1 VATLAAAVVA
11 DPDVLAFYAQGL
23 ERGRLSGTPEFRLEL
38 LRTQAILRGV
48 LPPAPARV
56 LDVGGGPGAHG
67 RWLAEDGY
75 DVLVIDPVPLHVEQ
89 ARAAGL
95 AAEEGD
101 ARSLATQDASAD
113 AVLALGPLYHLP
125 ERADRLRALAEARRV
140 LRPGGLLAAA
150 GISRFASTLDGL
162 RTGWLA
168 DPAFRANVA
177 GVLETGVHR
186 NPDRV
191 PEWFTTASFQRP
203 DELRAEV
210 AEAGFED
217 VRVVGVEG
225 AAWLLG
231 DLAGWLDDDA
241 RRPLLLD
248 FLARIEAE
256 PSLLGASAHLLA
268 LAHSSSSG

>member
-1 VATLAAAVVA
+1 
-11 DPDVLAFYAQGL
+11 
-23 ERGRLSGTPEFRLEL
+23 
-38 LRTQAILRGV
+38 
-48 LPPAPARV
+48 
-56 LDVGGGPGAHG
+56 
-67 RWLAEDGY
+67 
-75 DVLVIDPVPLHVEQ
+75 VIDPVPLHVEQ

-101 ARSLATQDASAD
+101 ARSLNAADASAD
-113 AVLALGPLYHLP
+113 VVLALGPLYHLP
-125 ERADRLRALAEARRV
+125 ERADRLLALTEARRV

-162 RTGWLA
+162 RSGWLV

-177 GVLETGVHR
+177 RALETGVHR

-191 PEWFTTASFQRP
+191 PEWFTTAAFQRP

-225 AAWLLG
+225 PAWLLG
-231 DLAGWLDDDA
+231 DLADWLDDGE
-241 RRPLLLD
+241 RRALLLD

-256 PSLLGASAHLLA
+256 PSVLGASAHLLA
-268 LAHSSSSG
+268 LAVRK